1 MTKPVNVQFDRFF
14 PDDSHIFYLSTGA
27 VRASQQS
34 MYDQIVERR
43 KPERRALF
51 LAEISKTL
59 FESLDYEETLANV
72 ARLAM
77 PELGAWCIVDV
88 LQSDGTVKRLAVF
101 HPDPALQ
108 PLANELESHYPPMQH
123 DILGLPRIAETQQ
136 PELIPEVT
144 DELIESAAI
153 DKRQLGILRT
163 LGLCSY
169 MVVPLKARGRLLGA
183 ITFIGADPRRRYTPR
198 DLLFAED
205 LAGRAAVA
213 MDNARLYKEA
223 HEAKEEAIAAVARA
237 AVADRAKT
245 DFLATMSHEL
255 RTPLNAIAGY
265 AELLELGMRGP
276 ITEQQREAIARIRR
290 SQQHLLG
297 IVNDILMFAK
307 TETGRIPLTPEPIAV
322 ESALESLRFLVQP
335 MLTEHGIRFRQ
346 LDCDGDLYVVAD
358 SDRLNQILVNLMSN
372 AIKFSPRDG
381 EVRIRCEKIEH
392 LAAIHVEDDGHGIAE
407 DKLEEIFE
415 PFVQLSSGLTRTAE
429 GSGLGLAISR
439 ELARLMG
446 GDVTVE
452 STLGKGST
460 FTLTLPMSA
469 PGAVLQEVRPA

>member
-1 MTKPVNVQFDRFF
+1 MND
-14 PDDSHIFYLSTGA
+14 
-27 VRASQQS
+27 ASEPPLKRRKQLDES
-34 MYDQIVERR
+34 PSRLKIERR

-51 LAEISKTL
+51 LAEISRTL
-59 FESLDYEETLANV
+59 FESLDYEETLSKV

-77 PELGAWCIVDV
+77 PELGAWCILD
-88 LQSDGTVKRLAVF
+88 LIRSDNEIERLAVF

-108 PLANELESHYPPMQH
+108 PLTSELQRAYPPRAG
-123 DILGLPRIAETQQ
+123 DVFGAPRILETQQ
-136 PELIPEVT
+136 PELIYEVT
-144 DELIESAAI
+144 EDFLESAGF
-153 DKRQLGILRT
+153 DGKERGILQT
-163 LGLCSY
+163 LGFCSY

-183 ITFIGADPRRRYTPR
+183 MTFVAATSDQRYTPT

-205 LAGRAAVA
+205 LAGRAAMA
-213 MDNARLYKEA
+213 MDNARLYQEA
-223 HEAKEEAIAAVARA
+223 QAARKDAEEAAARA

-276 ITEQQREAIARIRR
+276 INEQQREAIKRIRR
-290 SQQHLLG
+290 SEQHLLG

-307 TETGRIPLTPEPIAV
+307 TETGRIPLQMENISVAV
-322 ESALESLRFLVQP
+322 VLESVRFLVHP
-335 MLTEHGIRFRQ
+335 MLVEHDVRFRQ
-346 LDCDGDLYVVAD
+346 ADCESSLAVFAD
-358 SDRLNQILVNLMSN
+358 YDRLNQIMLNLLSN
-372 AIKFSPRDG
+372 AVKFSRRGG
-381 EVRIRCEKIEH
+381 EVRVRCEIVEH
-392 LAAIHVEDDGHGIAE
+392 LVAIHVEDDGHGIAG
-407 DKLEEIFE
+407 DKLEDIFE

-429 GSGLGLAISR
+429 GSGLGLSISR

-460 FTLTLPMSA
+460 FTLTLPMSSPTA
-469 PGAVLQEVRPA
+469 PVLESTVSR